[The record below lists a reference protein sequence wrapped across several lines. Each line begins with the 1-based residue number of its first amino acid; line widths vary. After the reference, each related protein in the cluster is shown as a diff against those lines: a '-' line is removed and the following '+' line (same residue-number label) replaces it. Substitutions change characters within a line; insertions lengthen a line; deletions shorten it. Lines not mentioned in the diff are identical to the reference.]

1 MTKPAITGLHHVTA
15 ICRDARANHDFYT
28 RILGLRLVKQTVN
41 YDDPRGSHL
50 YYGDATGR
58 PGSVLTFFPLG
69 DLPSAREGTGQ
80 VSAVAFAV
88 SEPAFADWPKR
99 LTEHG
104 VEFRGPMQRFDEV
117 YLEFADPDGIKL
129 ELVIADQ
136 AAAFQPWAAS
146 PVSAAMQLRGFHSVT
161 LAESDYALT
170 DALLRHQMGWTKQ
183 REAAGRIRYQAP
195 GAGPAACVDVICF
208 PAARSGL
215 PGNGTV
221 HHIAFRVSDAPA
233 QIAWRADL
241 EQWGHH
247 VSPVKDRGYFQS
259 IYYREPGGVLF
270 EIATDGPGFAIDE
283 PAETLGSDLKLPAQ
297 FEPAR
302 AQLEKLFPIFQI

>member
-1 MTKPAITGLHHVTA
+1 MTKSPIAGLHHVTA
-15 ICRDARANHDFYT
+15 ICREARANHDFYT

-50 YYGDATGR
+50 YYGDAAGT
-58 PGSVLTFFPLG
+58 PGSVITFFPIG
-69 DLPSAREGTGQ
+69 DLPPGREGTGQ

-88 SEPAFADWPKR
+88 SEAAFADWQER
-99 LTEHG
+99 LAENG

-117 YLEFADPDGIKL
+117 YLEFEDPDGIKI

-136 AAAFQPWAAS
+136 AAAFQSWSES
-146 PVSAAMQLRGFHSVT
+146 PVPAAMQLRGFHSVT
-161 LAESDYALT
+161 LAESGYALT
-170 DALLRHQMGWTKQ
+170 DVLLRHQMGWTKLK
-183 REAAGRIRYQAP
+183 EAAGRIRYQAP
-195 GAGPAACVDVICF
+195 GAGPASLVDVLCF

-215 PGNGTV
+215 PGNGIV
-221 HHIAFRVSDAPA
+221 HHIAFRVGDVAA
-233 QIAWRADL
+233 QSAWRADL
-241 EQWGHH
+241 ERLGHH
-247 VSPVKDRGYFQS
+247 VSPVKDRGYFHS

-283 PAETLGSDLKLPAQ
+283 PAGAIGSQLKLPAQ

-302 AQLEKLFPIFQI
+302 GQLEKLFPIFGG